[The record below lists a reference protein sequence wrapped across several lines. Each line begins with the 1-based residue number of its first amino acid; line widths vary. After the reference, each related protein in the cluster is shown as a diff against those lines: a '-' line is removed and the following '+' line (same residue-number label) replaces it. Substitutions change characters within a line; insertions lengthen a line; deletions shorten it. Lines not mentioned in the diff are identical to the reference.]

1 MLGANLFF
9 KKPVMRTMEYTH
21 NDRMRDMEMR
31 GVRDKYSHNNQ
42 ATRDFVGHPRF
53 GFHTMLNQDTFG
65 KFHFV
70 FHASISTLALSLSA
84 RMTRIKISCLD
95 HCSKQIWSRHLKVF
109 QMDHLS
115 NTLNAPFCT
124 NLSVLKIK

>member
-65 KFHFV
+65 KLPTAPAIVGGNVNWGNAKATPATHYLHSV
-70 FHASISTLALSLSA
+70 LAGGRPMNPAPALGSA
-84 RMTRIKISCLD
+84 LRLTEP
-95 HCSKQIWSRHLKVF
+95 
-109 QMDHLS
+109 
-115 NTLNAPFCT
+115 TLNSIHT
-124 NLSVLKIK
+124 HY